1 MRATSPARSRARR
14 AKSPARSPP
23 SWSTL
28 PSASI
33 CSATSGPSIPSN
45 NLLSTTRPPRS
56 LSRRSDHAIMKSAG
70 NNPPCRFEWA
80 ALSDIGQRRKNNEDS
95 WGVFSL
101 DGGQAGSLQAAP
113 VGVPG
118 QGLLLIMS
126 DGMGG
131 SRAGEEA
138 SRFCVDRLPVEL
150 AARAAGSGS
159 PGGKLHDS
167 IISTHEALVGRSK
180 TQEAWG
186 GMGATLSA
194 LWILPAGGKVVGHL
208 GRSPGYVP
216 RP

>member
-1 MRATSPARSRARR
+1 
-14 AKSPARSPP
+14 
-23 SWSTL
+23 
-28 PSASI
+28 
-33 CSATSGPSIPSN
+33 
-45 NLLSTTRPPRS
+45 
-56 LSRRSDHAIMKSAG
+56 
-70 NNPPCRFEWA
+70 
-80 ALSDIGQRRKNNEDS
+80 
-95 WGVFSL
+95 
-101 DGGQAGSLQAAP
+101 
-113 VGVPG
+113 
-118 QGLLLIMS
+118 MS

-194 LWILPAGGKVVGHL
+194 LWILPAGGRGVGRVGDSRGFALRGGEKGQLL
-208 GRSPGYVP
+208 GGHSGGARMG
-216 RP
+216 RGGGMGG